1 CSLPPTCEDTPVTFS
16 SNSEFESHYRSHH
29 QFVCSG
35 CENQRI
41 FPSQSFLNLHLNEC
55 HDPILKLKLQQGQ
68 KIFSCFD
75 SNCDKVFR
83 SPKSRRLHLI
93 DFHKYPTTFY
103 FSLPNHGLNDL
114 YKKYGSGVSLLR
126 PTWNPRPDGSKPP
139 LTGETHSEHDV
150 LKQKITDRKDGLRK
164 NYGNIRERLKN
175 DDAVDEVKI
184 KSEAKE
190 EDLLAEAM
198 EKISLVPRKVLLKQR
213 DHQKNQC
220 T

>member
-1 CSLPPTCEDTPVTFS
+1 MAKQPIGVSLNRKRSLSTGTEPSD
-16 SNSEFESHYRSHH
+16 SERSMNDAST
-29 QFVCSG
+29 SG
-35 CENQRI
+35 IRLRRNPFQPNTLSLAVLTQTVI
-41 FPSQSFLNLHLNEC
+41 KF
-55 HDPILKLKLQQGQ
+55 
-68 KIFSCFD
+68 
-75 SNCDKVFR
+75 FR